1 MTTRKRLE
9 GTLADWHPHPK
20 DNKSLAPVVRDAV
33 ASDAPVVQD
42 AVAPVVPDAV
52 ASDTPVVPDAVASDA
67 PVVQDAVAPAVEDA
81 DAPVPD
87 AVASDAPVVRDAVA
101 SDEIA
106 DRFFDSAPQLTTP
119 EPPVVVA
126 EAAPRLVAI
135 DSAAVRARRRY
146 LMRYVAGAVTVAGII
161 GLAAIVRVTM
171 ASAAD
176 TPRMTSAIAAS
187 LSPAVAPEPPADPVV
202 LQPAADPVAPQP
214 GPALAAD
221 PPSPAAA
228 VAAPPGAALAAAAVA
243 APPAAADIP
252 PPAEA
257 PAPPTVAADL
267 PAAANPAP
275 PADATEIPAQSTQA
289 AGNAKKDALRALERG
304 RVAESIEAGEQSV
317 ALDPGDAD
325 AWLILGAAYQQQGRS
340 VEARRCFTTCAA
352 HAQRGPRGEC
362 RALLR

>member
-1 MTTRKRLE
+1 MHPPMTTRKRLE

-20 DNKSLAPVVRDAV
+20 DNKSLAPVVRDVV
-33 ASDAPVVQD
+33 ASDAPVVRD
-42 AVAPVVPDAV
+42 AVAPVA
-52 ASDTPVVPDAVASDA
+52 PVIPDAVASDA
-67 PVVQDAVAPAVEDA
+67 PVVPDAAAS
-81 DAPVPD
+81 DAPVVPD

-119 EPPVVVA
+119 EPPVAVA

-146 LMRYVAGAVTVAGII
+146 LMRYVAGAVTVAGVI

-176 TPRMTSAIAAS
+176 SPRMTSAIAAS
-187 LSPAVAPEPPADPVV
+187 LPPAVAPEPPADPVPP
-202 LQPAADPVAPQP
+202 QPAADPVAPQP
-214 GPALAAD
+214 GPAVAAD
-221 PPSPAAA
+221 LPSPPAA
-228 VAAPPGAALAAAAVA
+228 VEAPPGAAVAAAAVA

-252 PPAEA
+252 APAEA

-275 PADATEIPAQSTQA
+275 PADATEIPAQSKQA
-289 AGNAKKDALRALERG
+289 AGNAKKEALRALERG

-325 AWLILGAAYQQQGRS
+325 AWLVLGAAYQQQGRS